1 MHSHSTTKYLHIQTQ
16 MTYFNT
22 LSNLYKSAML
32 LQMFVNKNTIIV
44 GTAVA
49 NTAWVISMWKF
60 YFIENG

>member
-22 LSNLYKSAML
+22 LSNIHKSTML

-49 NTAWVISMWKF
+49 NAA
-60 YFIENG
+60 